1 MSECFAVALKY
12 SKKFFSFSNQ
22 FLHRYSPFSAGAV
35 STRLTARSLHKKGV
49 VSVKNA
55 VEILKDSLQEIK
67 KVFVIAVE
75 TAEES
80 REKLNGIIQETETI
94 EEFDI

>member
-1 MSECFAVALKY
+1 M
-12 SKKFFSFSNQ
+12 
-22 FLHRYSPFSAGAV
+22 
-35 STRLTARSLHKKGV
+35 
-49 VSVKNA
+49 KNA